1 MKTLLTQRGVVTL
14 GLILLGK
21 TVISY
26 PWYEVCGESKLQ
38 TIARDYLSWGIVI
51 SIISRR
57 SLPMIILTTLR
68 YLRFFSF
75 GFFLE

>member
-1 MKTLLTQRGVVTL
+1 MKTLLTQRGMVTL
-14 GLILLGK
+14 RLILLGK

-26 PWYEVCGESKLQ
+26 PRNEVCGESKLQ
-38 TIARDYLSWGIVI
+38 TIARDYLSWGILI

-57 SLPMIILTTLR
+57 SLPMIILATLR